1 MFSKKST
8 ESCNTE
14 FSDTLQSSSA
24 WDYELVNSL
33 YVSVFS
39 TMGHTVW
46 LLEKKKKERKKK
58 IPILHEVAPNKKEWF
73 STVGDQV
80 PSQTN

>member
-14 FSDTLQSSSA
+14 FSDTFQSSSV
-24 WDYELVNSL
+24 WDDELVNPL

-39 TMGHTVW
+39 TMSHTV
-46 LLEKKKKERKKK
+46 
-58 IPILHEVAPNKKEWF
+58 
-73 STVGDQV
+73 
-80 PSQTN
+80 

>member
-14 FSDTLQSSSA
+14 FSDTFQSSSV
-24 WDYELVNSL
+24 WDDELVNPL

-39 TMGHTVW
+39 TMSHTVW
-46 LLEKKKKERKKK
+46 LLKNKKPKQ
-58 IPILHEVAPNKKEWF
+58 LHEVAPNKKKWF